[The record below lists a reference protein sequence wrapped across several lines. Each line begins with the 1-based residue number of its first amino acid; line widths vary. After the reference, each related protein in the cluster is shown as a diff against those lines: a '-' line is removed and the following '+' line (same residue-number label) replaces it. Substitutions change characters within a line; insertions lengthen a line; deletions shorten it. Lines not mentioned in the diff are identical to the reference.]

1 MDLSSTEKEYE
12 LQMFPVNIVFDSSAR
27 EDWADGYKDYYGNTP
42 EIREKYK
49 RFRKEVLDIITGYKL
64 PVITLDKST
73 PREAVCKVFEDVNTG
88 GVALT
93 VFELVTAMFAS
104 YVDPSTGE
112 GFKLREDWNVC
123 KDIICGKGEPLMT
136 DIMYGIDEST
146 YLTTVTLYTSYRA
159 KLTDKTRAISCK
171 RRDVLQLP
179 FEAYQANKGAVLE
192 GFKMVREFLF
202 NQYIFRVRD
211 LPYTTQLVPL
221 AAICAVIGRS
231 VYNQPRVQ
239 KILEQWFWCGILGEM
254 YGGANETRYAQ
265 DIEDVIAEIEGEASM
280 RRTVNDAHFAATR
293 LLSLQTRNSAA
304 YKGIMALIYKA
315 GCLDFIKGTTMN
327 LVISMAGSPDIHHIF
342 PEAYC
347 TNKYERRKWNSVV
360 NKTPILYETNRAI
373 GGHAPSVYSK
383 KILKDAGIDAD
394 QLAARLKTHF
404 VDYNSFIAD
413 DFESYFIARAKA
425 LLSLIED
432 AMGKQVADR
441 SSDQTVKAYGCSL

>member
-1 MDLSSTEKEYE
+1 M
-12 LQMFPVNIVFDSSAR
+12 
-27 EDWADGYKDYYGNTP
+27 
-42 EIREKYK
+42 
-49 RFRKEVLDIITGYKL
+49 DIITGYKL

-136 DIMYGIDEST
+136 DIMQGIDEST
-146 YLTTVTLYTSYRA
+146 YLTTVTLYTSYKA
-159 KLTDKTRAISCK
+159 KLADKARAISCK
-171 RRDVLQLP
+171 RRDVLQLS
-179 FEAYQANKGAVLE
+179 FEAYQANKVAVLE

-231 VYNQPRVQ
+231 TYNQPHVQ

-265 DIEDVIAEIEGEASM
+265 DIEDVIAEIKGETSM

-347 TNKYERRKWNSVV
+347 ANKYERRKWNSVV

-383 KILKDAGIDAD
+383 KILKDADIDAK

-404 VDYNSFIAD
+404 VDYDSFIAD

-425 LLSLIED
+425 LLSLIEN

-441 SSDQTVKAYGCSL
+441 ASEQTVKAYGCSL